1 MVSCE
6 ELFSWTLLHTVS
18 FLEGNPLL
26 TAEKS
31 VQLVRRMNKSRRK
44 CWFRGAEQSSL
55 QAVSSGNKIT
65 DNAHIFLLDNLF
77 TSIWP

>member
-6 ELFSWTLLHTVS
+6 ELFSWTLLHRVS
-18 FLEGNPLL
+18 FLEGNPPL

-31 VQLVRRMNKSRRK
+31 VHLVRRMNKSRRK

-55 QAVSSGNKIT
+55 QVVSSGNKIT